1 MSEQA
6 RYWNAMVDLKRDAIY
21 MRLYAER
28 TESIDRWIE
37 GIKAIAG
44 VGSLGSWVVF
54 KVYPEV
60 WGFIIVL
67 SQVFTALKEQLP
79 YNRTFKATSK
89 LTQDLEGLMLQ
100 AETDWF
106 GVANGRLDEEQI
118 HEARMI
124 LKRKVQ
130 EASKVRFG
138 DSQLRTKPRL
148 VEKANLEAVEYF
160 ATYLGE

>member
-1 MSEQA
+1 
-6 RYWNAMVDLKRDAIY
+6 

-37 GIKAIAG
+37 GIKAVAG

-79 YNRTFKATSK
+79 YNRIFKATSK
-89 LTQDLEGLMLQ
+89 LSKDLDGLVLQ
-100 AETDWF
+100 AESDWF
-106 GVANGRLDEEQI
+106 EVANGRLDEEQI
-118 HEARMI
+118 HKRRMV

-130 EASKVRFG
+130 EAGTARFS
-138 DSQLRTKPRL
+138 DSQLRTKPYL
-148 VEKANLEAVEYF
+148 VAKADLAASEYF
-160 ATYLGE
+160 ATYTGE